1 MDRRQFTEAVEFFS
15 LARRFYEDLDDH
27 LVAEECGFA
36 IALAQRAISDAER
49 ERKSEDTK
57 RADAPDP
64 ALHDA
69 DSDRGARATADHGAR
84 AKDVSMSAA

>member
-1 MDRRQFTEAVEFFS
+1 MDRRQFTEAVKFFA

-49 ERKSEDTK
+49 EQK
-57 RADAPDP
+57 RGGAPDT
-64 ALHDA
+64 AGLLDA
-69 DSDRGARATADHGAR
+69 DSDHGAR

>member
-49 ERKSEDTK
+49 EQKSEDAK
-57 RADAPDP
+57 RGDVPDTAAGRDAG
-64 ALHDA
+64 
-69 DSDRGARATADHGAR
+69 SDHSARV
-84 AKDVSMSAA
+84 KDVSMSAA